1 MGATAV
7 LRAALA
13 AAFATAAPASSRGA
27 LACLRS
33 CADSLAYPPDARA
46 HFDEIH
52 RALDNYSHVSYARL
66 AGYRGPWIENRWI
79 AATRADLA
87 RADAAG
93 GSLRDVAGPF
103 VPLLVPWLDE
113 WLAPRMWHYPP
124 GMVEKLLGLLRPG
137 VAYVTVSQT
146 NCGVT
151 GDFTSLGLETHVCEL
166 QLGLKDIE
174 ALRDD
179 TGHAHYIA
187 WRDINAE

>member
-87 RADAAG
+87 RADTLPKRENSNARRAIRAG
-93 GSLRDVAGPF
+93 GRRLKSSQGSTKAAKGKDR
-103 VPLLVPWLDE
+103 
-113 WLAPRMWHYPP
+113 LA
-124 GMVEKLLGLLRPG
+124 
-137 VAYVTVSQT
+137 
-146 NCGVT
+146 
-151 GDFTSLGLETHVCEL
+151 THF
-166 QLGLKDIE
+166 
-174 ALRDD
+174 AP
-179 TGHAHYIA
+179 A
-187 WRDINAE
+187 